1 MSTPIVPAV
10 IPSSKDEVLRVCKEF
25 AFTNEIQID
34 VVDGEFVKAVSWP
47 YSPAGEPIS
56 VKPFTDAYTLEVDL
70 MVANPILAAR
80 DWIKAGADML
90 VFHIEGI
97 GLEVF
102 KNFAEN
108 TTVSVGVSMSGDT
121 KMEDFLPYVAIAD
134 YVQLMGIESI
144 GAQGQPF
151 DEKVLDNI
159 QYLRKEFPG
168 KLISI
173 DGSVNK
179 ETIRRLKEAGATR
192 FVSGSAIVKADNPEE
207 AFKHL
212 NSLVN
217 G

>member
-134 YVQLMGIESI
+134 DVQLMGIESI